1 MQNTKINQ
9 ASAPGDREIIMVY
22 WEKLKET
29 QVLYYK
35 AEFRGQEIYLCLWTQ
50 NRPVKE
56 TVFDVT
62 TGD

>member
-1 MQNTKINQ
+1 MQDTKINQ
-9 ASAPGDREIIMVY
+9 ASAPGDREIMVY

-35 AEFRGQEIYLCLWTQ
+35 AEFIGQEIYLCLWTQ
-50 NRPVKE
+50 NRPVKA

-62 TGD
+62 TED